1 MPTYQKFLVGEAD
14 RFDPANFPDLTPC
27 LQQIVAQL
35 NRESAGPKTEMLLS
49 FVKDHRI
56 KSQLVTDH
64 PVLANLISTKS
75 LPLAMLEDLFE
86 SSKSN
91 PSFRTDLEKFVSAY
105 FAAAPLY

>member
-1 MPTYQKFLVGEAD
+1 MPTYQKFRVGESNS
-14 RFDPANFPDLTPC
+14 FDPASFPELQPC

-56 KSQLVTDH
+56 KSQLVADH
-64 PVLANLISTKS
+64 PALANLISTKS
-75 LPLAMLEDLFE
+75 LPLAVLEDLFE
-86 SSKSN
+86 SSRTN
-91 PSFRTDLEKFVSAY
+91 PSFRNDLEKFVSAY